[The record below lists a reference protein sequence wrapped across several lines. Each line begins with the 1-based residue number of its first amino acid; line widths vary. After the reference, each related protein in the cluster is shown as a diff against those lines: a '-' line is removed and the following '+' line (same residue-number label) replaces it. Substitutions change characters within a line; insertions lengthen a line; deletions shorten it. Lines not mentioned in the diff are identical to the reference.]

1 MISLLKKKYI
11 KDWCLFDFSIS
22 SYPTLILTFF
32 YGSFYVKQ
40 IADNEIVGTSDWG
53 YSISI
58 ASVLTFLLFSCLL
71 FLKNKGLRKLNLSFF
86 IFFFYSLILSMV
98 CLFFLDKST
107 NNLLPLLFI
116 IISFVSFEV
125 LNYFYNLSLHKIS
138 KRSVQG
144 AVSNLGWAS
153 GYVGGLLSLLL
164 TFIFI
169 KLTRIENYEFLGFS
183 SFLFIGPFV
192 AVWCL
197 IFGRLHLNN
206 FKDKTFS
213 IPTIHNI
220 LPELKKSGL
229 PRFLLGYFFFN
240 NGVICIFVFASM
252 FASLLFDLK
261 ETEILLMGVFIN
273 LSGVVGCLVLGS
285 IDDKVGSEKIVISCS
300 LLLFFLTLSL
310 YFTESVFLFWIIA
323 MLIGFF
329 VGPIQASSRSVIAK
343 SSLSK
348 NQTVSFSIFTI
359 FGSLCSI
366 FGPFLVSII
375 IDISDSIRLGLCV
388 ISLFFVIPVLLYT
401 ISRS

>member
-1 MISLLKKKYI
+1 M
-11 KDWCLFDFSIS
+11 
-22 SYPTLILTFF
+22 
-32 YGSFYVKQ
+32 
-40 IADNEIVGTSDWG
+40 
-53 YSISI
+53 
-58 ASVLTFLLFSCLL
+58 
-71 FLKNKGLRKLNLSFF
+71 
-86 IFFFYSLILSMV
+86 
-98 CLFFLDKST
+98 
-107 NNLLPLLFI
+107 
-116 IISFVSFEV
+116 
-125 LNYFYNLSLHKIS
+125 
-138 KRSVQG
+138 
-144 AVSNLGWAS
+144 
-153 GYVGGLLSLLL
+153 
-164 TFIFI
+164 
-169 KLTRIENYEFLGFS
+169 
-183 SFLFIGPFV
+183 
-192 AVWCL
+192 
-197 IFGRLHLNN
+197 
-206 FKDKTFS
+206 
-213 IPTIHNI
+213 IHNI

-300 LLLFFLTLSL
+300 LLLFFLTLAL
-310 YFTESVFLFWIIA
+310 YFIESVFLFWIIA

-366 FGPFLVSII
+366 LGPFLVSII

-388 ISLFFVIPVLLYT
+388 ISLFFIIPVLLYT
-401 ISRS
+401 INRH